1 MKKGFTLVELLAV
14 LTLIAFIM
22 IISIPIMETILY
34 NSENKTRKA
43 QVDLIVE
50 AARKWSIKNVTDI
63 AFDEEGDYFL
73 SLTDLKKTE
82 FMDDKEIKD
91 PSTKEAMNGC
101 VYINYNENTNKMKYN
116 YVNSCNRIDTSS
128 AETCFIFNNGTIQ
141 GYNNSKSGCTTN
153 TLTIPTTIDG
163 IKVTTFAGA
172 LTNNSTHPYQLQTI
186 TKLDFT
192 HAFFL
197 EQIADNPF
205 FWNSSVEANAKAM
218 VLDELDLQNNVNL
231 KTIGANAFGN
241 SVKRTIRKLKLPENL
256 QVIGT
261 YAFADNELKTLE
273 LPSKIERIESYAFN
287 SNKLKEIEIPTSV
300 LTVETSCF
308 ANNTL
313 KTVSIVGKKSSS
325 EFMIY
330 QTPFASNPGFNESAI
345 IWK

>member
-22 IISIPIMETILY
+22 IISIPIMETILS

-63 AFDEEGDYFL
+63 VFDEEGDYFL

-101 VYINYNENTNKMKYN
+101 VYINYNENTSKMKYN
-116 YVNSCNRIDTSS
+116 YGNSCSRIDTTSS
-128 AETCFIFNNGTIQ
+128 DTCFVFSNGTIQ
-141 GYNNSKSGCTTN
+141 GYNNSKAGCTTN

-163 IKVTTFAGA
+163 MKVKTFAGP
-172 LTNNSTHPYQLQTI
+172 LVNNPTQPYQLQTI

-197 EQIADNPF
+197 ETLGYNPF
-205 FWNSSVEANAKAM
+205 YLTSDRKSV
-218 VLDELDLQNNVNL
+218 V
-231 KTIGANAFGN
+231 
-241 SVKRTIRKLKLPENL
+241 
-256 QVIGT
+256 
-261 YAFADNELKTLE
+261 
-273 LPSKIERIESYAFN
+273 
-287 SNKLKEIEIPTSV
+287 
-300 LTVETSCF
+300 
-308 ANNTL
+308 
-313 KTVSIVGKKSSS
+313 
-325 EFMIY
+325 
-330 QTPFASNPGFNESAI
+330 
-345 IWK
+345 